1 MSAGEALKAAIEA
14 AAGGPLRGHLMA
26 DAPMA
31 SFTWFRTGG
40 PADVLFLPADAAD
53 LAAGLAAIPAGVP
66 VTVLGLAS
74 NTLVRDGGIEGVVI
88 RLTAKAFAAISV
100 EGREITAGAG
110 AADVRVARAAAEAG
124 LAGLSFLRGIPGAI
138 GGALRMNAGAYGAE
152 TADRFVRA
160 EALDRQGR
168 PVRLSRDDM
177 GFSYRR
183 TAAPGDL
190 IFTQATFAG
199 TPGDRDAIQAEMDAI
214 TASREA
220 TQPVKSRTGG
230 STFKNPPGESAW
242 KLIDRAGCR
251 GLTIGAAQVSGL
263 HCNFLLN
270 TGGATAA
277 DIERLG
283 ETVRA
288 RVKETSGIDL
298 HWEIRR
304 IGRLPEGAAV
314 SPLPRHQD

>member
-1 MSAGEALKAAIEA
+1 MSAGEALKAALEA
-14 AAGGPLRGHLMA
+14 AATRPLRGSLTA

-40 PADVLFLPADAAD
+40 PADLLFLPADAED
-53 LAAGLAAIPAGVP
+53 LATGLAAIPTGVP

-74 NTLVRDGGIEGVVI
+74 NTLVRDGGIAGVVI
-88 RLTAKAFAAISV
+88 RLTARAFAAIAID
-100 EGREITAGAG
+100 GTEITAGAG

-124 LAGLSFLRGIPGAI
+124 LGGLSFLRGIPGAI
-138 GGALRMNAGAYGAE
+138 GGALRMNAGAYGTE

-160 EALDRQGR
+160 EAVDRQGR
-168 PVRLSRDDM
+168 TVHLSRDDM

-183 TAAPGDL
+183 TAVPDDL

-199 TPGDRDAIQAEMDAI
+199 TPGDSAQILAEMDAI

-251 GLTIGAAQVSGL
+251 GLTIGAAQVSEL

-283 ETVRA
+283 EAVRA
-288 RVKETSGIDL
+288 RVLETSGIDL
-298 HWEIRR
+298 QWEIRR
-304 IGRLPEGAAV
+304 IGRLPEDASL
-314 SPLPRHQD
+314 SPQPRHLG